1 MYINK
6 SRVLSV
12 FACIVA
18 MMAVFTSCKEKK
30 TSTNIITHKQK
41 VVKQKSPQKMGDI
54 NTSFKVDA
62 FGGSYTVNTILKADT
77 SLAKAKDGNTI
88 YYDNTVNLRIIRKD
102 GSEFFNRTF
111 RKADFDR
118 FLTEDVRRNGA
129 MLGIVFVD
137 VEGDDF
143 VFAASVGS
151 PDKSSDEYI
160 PMILKVSRTGKV
172 SISRDNNLDTSSDT
186 PDESAE
192 DEDGV

>member
-1 MYINK
+1 MLFVI
-6 SRVLSV
+6 
-12 FACIVA
+12 ACIAA
-18 MMAVFTSCKEKK
+18 MTLAFTSCKEKK
-30 TSTNIITHKQK
+30 TSTNIIAHKAK

-62 FGGSYTVNTILKADT
+62 FGGSYTVNTTLKADT
-77 SLAKAKDGNTI
+77 SLAKAKDGNTV

-111 RKADFDR
+111 KKTDFDR
-118 FLTEDVRRNGA
+118 FLTDEVRRNGA

-160 PMILKVSRTGKV
+160 PMILKVSRTGIV